1 MGAVF
6 AAVYW
11 RTRTLW
17 AAYAAHALNNAVAL
31 AVMKL
36 YGGG

>member
-1 MGAVF
+1 MGAEI
-6 AAVYW
+6 AAGNW
-11 RTRTLW
+11 PARTLW